1 VKSVSYLACALALAL
16 PALRPAAAQAPSAGV
31 QLRVAQPNSARF
43 PRITLYAYP
52 TDSRGLLMSD
62 LPSGSFAVTENGAPA
77 GNLEV
82 TAKGG
87 TLDVCLAIDRSPSMQ
102 LEHKIDY
109 AKAAAQEFVTQLRP
123 SDRAAVI
130 TFASGS
136 TLDQGLTTDR
146 DAVRRAIERTQTSGN
161 STTFYDAVYWAITQ
175 VGLQAPGSN
184 SVLGSGPARPD
195 ARRVVVALTDG
206 MDEGSRVLPQEL
218 LETARQNGVSLCMV
232 ALGSDA
238 QNGYMPLLSKETG
251 GLFLRAPRPEDL
263 KDLYVS
269 LARQLQQEYQV
280 TYTSPNAKPD
290 NTRRNVELV
299 LSPGAKATTWYMAPA
314 VGSLLGGFSST
325 PKDGAPVS
333 AGGSGKISPQ
343 LWIGSLLTLLGVAG
357 TAVALVVWRSRRE
370 PCERLDIIDS
380 NPRLDLLPLWVRE
393 GSTRIGRAPECELV
407 LDSREVSRVHARIE
421 AWEGVFR
428 LVDEGSSNGTYV
440 NDRRVRKR
448 ELRVGDVVRFGDRE
462 FRFSGEMP
470 G

>member
-1 VKSVSYLACALALAL
+1 ME
-16 PALRPAAAQAPSAGV
+16 RE
-31 QLRVAQPNSARF
+31 R
-43 PRITLYAYP
+43 
-52 TDSRGLLMSD
+52 
-62 LPSGSFAVTENGAPA
+62 
-77 GNLEV
+77 
-82 TAKGG
+82 
-87 TLDVCLAIDRSPSMQ
+87 
-102 LEHKIDY
+102 KIDY
-109 AKAAAQEFVTQLRP
+109 AKGAAQDFVAQLRP

-146 DAVRRAIERTQTSGN
+146 DAVRRAIERAQTSGN

-184 SVLGSGPARPD
+184 SVLGSGPARPE

-218 LETARQNGVSLCMV
+218 LEVARQNGVSLCMI

-280 TYTSPNAKPD
+280 TYTSPNARPD
-290 NTRRNVELV
+290 NTRRNVEL
-299 LSPGAKATTWYMAPA
+299 LLTPGAKATTWYTAPA
-314 VGSLLGGFSST
+314 VGSLLGGLSPT
-325 PKDGAPVS
+325 TKDGAPIS
-333 AGGSGKISPQ
+333 AGGTGKLSPQ
-343 LWIGSLLTLLGVAG
+343 FWIGSLLTLLGVAG

-370 PCERLDIIDS
+370 ARERLDISDS

-440 NDRRVRKR
+440 NGRRVRKR